1 MENEDIPYDFFR
13 KDEIMKKSREEAPK
27 NLNQIEYKKMKK

>member
-1 MENEDIPYDFFR
+1 MENKDIPYDSFR
-13 KDEIMKKSREEAPK
+13 KNEIMKKSREEALK